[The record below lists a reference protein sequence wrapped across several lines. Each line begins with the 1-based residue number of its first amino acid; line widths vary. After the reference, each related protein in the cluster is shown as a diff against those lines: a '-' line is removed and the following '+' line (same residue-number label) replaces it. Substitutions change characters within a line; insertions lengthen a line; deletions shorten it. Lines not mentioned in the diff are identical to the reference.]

1 MSVTILKRL
10 EARLRRLRRRA
21 APLTW
26 AGDAAHCP
34 VCDRSF
40 RGFRGAGNKRARR
53 PNAVCPHCA
62 ARERDRLTFLF
73 LTGTDGPAS
82 GGPLLHIAPE
92 ECIQPRLRELAGG
105 DYVTADLVRT
115 DVDERF
121 DLMAIPH
128 ADAVFRAVY
137 CSHVLQDVPD
147 DICAMGELFRIL
159 KPGGWAILNIPV
171 TAEVTVDHRD
181 TPRHQRRPG
190 DRRPH
195 EHLRTFGKD
204 FAQRMA
210 SVGFEVRAIGP
221 ADLATNEE
229 QARFGI
235 DTPAAGSV
243 YFGVKPG

>member
-1 MSVTILKRL
+1 MPSLKRL
-10 EARLRRLRRRA
+10 EAGLRRLRRRT

-26 AGDAAHCP
+26 AGDAVHCP

-40 RGFRGAGNKRARR
+40 RGFRSAGNRRTRR
-53 PNAVCPHCA
+53 PNAVCPYCA

-73 LTGTDGPAS
+73 LTSADGPTS

-92 ECIQPRLRELAGG
+92 ACMQPRLRELADG

-128 ADAVFRAVY
+128 ADAAFQAVY
-137 CSHVLQDVPD
+137 CSHVLQDVAD
-147 DICAMGELFRIL
+147 DVGAMRELFRVL

-171 TAEVTVDHRD
+171 TAQVTVDHRD
-181 TPRHQRRPG
+181 APLRTRNRG

-195 EHLRTFGKD
+195 EHLRTYGHD

-210 SVGFEVRAIGP
+210 SMGFEVRAIRP
-221 ADLATNEE
+221 DDLATNDE
-229 QARFGI
+229 QARYGI
-235 DTPAAGSV
+235 DTEAAGTV
-243 YFGVKPG
+243 HFGVKRR

>member
-1 MSVTILKRL
+1 M
-10 EARLRRLRRRA
+10 
-21 APLTW
+21 
-26 AGDAAHCP
+26 
-34 VCDRSF
+34 
-40 RGFRGAGNKRARR
+40 
-53 PNAVCPHCA
+53 CPHCA

-73 LTGTDGPAS
+73 LDSNEGPAT

-92 ECIQPRLRELAGG
+92 ACMQSRLRELADG

-147 DICAMGELFRIL
+147 DLGAMAELFRIL

-171 TAEVTVDHRD
+171 TAEVTVDHRHS
-181 TPRHQRRPG
+181 PLHQRGPC

-195 EHLRTFGKD
+195 EHLRTYGTD
-204 FAQRMA
+204 FAQRME
-210 SVGFEVRAIGP
+210 SVGFEVRPIGP
-221 ADLATNEE
+221 GDLATREE
-229 QARFGI
+229 QTRYGL
-235 DTPAAGSV
+235 DTPATGSV
-243 YFGVKPG
+243 YFGIKPG